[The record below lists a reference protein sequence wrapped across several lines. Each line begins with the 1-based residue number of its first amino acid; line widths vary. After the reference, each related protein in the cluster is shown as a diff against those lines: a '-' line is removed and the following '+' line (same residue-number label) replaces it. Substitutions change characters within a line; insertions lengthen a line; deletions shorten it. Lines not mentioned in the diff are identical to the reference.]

1 MDRAQ
6 VWDHVVAE
14 RLALYDILRTLSAQE
29 WEHGSL
35 CSQWRVRDVAAHV
48 ISSPQLTLA
57 ETVKVLPRAALG
69 YNRMILRDGLR
80 RGRASTEHILA
91 DYERWAQV
99 RRGPATTTHIEPLL
113 DVLVHT
119 QDILR
124 PLGRRHRMP
133 VEAAALA
140 ANRARLLAGLMG
152 SRRLVRSVTMQAT
165 DVPWRRGLGP
175 VIEGPIE
182 ELLLLS
188 TGRDADRGAIRGAG
202 VDVLDGLL
210 GTSAQNRS

>member
-1 MDRAQ
+1 
-6 VWDHVVAE
+6 
-14 RLALYDILRTLSAQE
+14 
-29 WEHGSL
+29 
-35 CSQWRVRDVAAHV
+35 
-48 ISSPQLTLA
+48 
-57 ETVKVLPRAALG
+57 
-69 YNRMILRDGLR
+69 
-80 RGRASTEHILA
+80 
-91 DYERWAQV
+91 
-99 RRGPATTTHIEPLL
+99 
-113 DVLVHT
+113 
-119 QDILR
+119 
-124 PLGRRHRMP
+124 MP

-140 ANRARLLAGLMG
+140 ADRARLLAGLMG